1 MSEIPPRIVPPA
13 PPGATAARLQ
23 ERKDSHWY
31 TLAGEPCYDVIGK
44 STGRPRPV
52 NLADARARNLLPSVT
67 TILKVLHKEALV
79 NWMIEQACLAVL
91 TSPRQPGE
99 KDDAF
104 AKRILQVEKV
114 QDQEGA
120 IARDRGTQIHD
131 EIANYFAGTPMDG
144 SVEKWILPAITKLE
158 EYGTVIEVEK
168 CIVGPGFAGCYDLF
182 QDCTDIYRLWDIK
195 STKRLPDPKK
205 GAWLEHRLQL
215 AAYRKALKLDGDK
228 PIVCANMY
236 ISTVEEGAF
245 VVCEH
250 VDEDG
255 TYEYGFRPLVQYWQW
270 VNQHFPSQPGAEP
283 GTKATLEQQKAAVTT
298 IKETALKGFDPVPN
312 PLPETVATGAPV
324 PVPAA
329 KELPEVVRGKKVVW
343 S

>member
-1 MSEIPPRIVPPA
+1 
-13 PPGATAARLQ
+13 
-23 ERKDSHWY
+23 
-31 TLAGEPCYDVIGK
+31 
-44 STGRPRPV
+44 
-52 NLADARARNLLPSVT
+52 VT

-158 EYGTVIEVEK
+158 EYGSVIEVEK
-168 CIVGPGFAGCYDLF
+168 CIVGPGYAGRYDLL
-182 QDCTDIYRLWDIK
+182 QDCPDAYRLWDIK

-215 AAYRKALKLDGDK
+215 GAYGKALPMHLEEKGK
-228 PIVCANMY
+228 PLICGNLY
-236 ISTVEEGAF
+236 ISTIEEGEF

-250 VDEDG
+250 QDWEG
-255 TYEYGFRPLVQYWQW
+255 TYDYGFKPLVAYWQW

-283 GTKATLEQQKAAVTT
+283 GTKATLEQQKAAVAA
-298 IKETALKGFDPVPN
+298 IKEAALKGFE
-312 PLPETVATGAPV
+312 PLPPFPPIEVSAGAILV
-324 PVPAA
+324 PPQAPAP